1 MFYLAAINLHQDLEI
16 PEECPELYN
25 TLREAS
31 EAMNESYQD
40 SYHAYTSGNLASL
53 DFDLCA
59 VATPFDKKEL
69 AFIYQCG
76 WHEAFL
82 GNPCRLEVFKDLTKA
97 RSEFTEEE
105 FSGKIFAV
113 LNHLASSLPILRP

>member
-59 VATPFDKKEL
+59 VSIPFDEKEL
-69 AFIYQCG
+69 TFIYQCG

-82 GNPCRLEVFKDLTKA
+82 ENACRGEITRDLQKG
-97 RSEFTEEE
+97 RREFTEEE
-105 FSGKIFAV
+105 FPAKVFAT
-113 LNHLASSLPILRP
+113 LSHLASSLPLLRP